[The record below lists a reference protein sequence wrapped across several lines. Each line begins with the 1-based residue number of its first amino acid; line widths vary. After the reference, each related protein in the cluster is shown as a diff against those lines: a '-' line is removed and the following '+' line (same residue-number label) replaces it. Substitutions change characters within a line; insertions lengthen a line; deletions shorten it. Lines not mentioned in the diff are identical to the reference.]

1 VETHGGD
8 ARIPGGHQRKTGDHG
23 RRKIR
28 MADGNK
34 KDHRQE
40 EIGTYRRREKRTG
53 RKKEKRG
60 RTESRYDHE

>member
-1 VETHGGD
+1 
-8 ARIPGGHQRKTGDHG
+8 
-23 RRKIR
+23 

-60 RTESRYDHE
+60 STEPRYDHE